1 MKKRAIFL
9 DRDGTINEDVGYP
22 NDYSQIIIYPFA
34 FEAIKKINGA
44 GFLTVIITNQS
55 GIGRGLL
62 TEENLQDIHQK
73 MKAALLA
80 EKVHIDGIYYCP
92 HYELSALPEYKKDC
106 TCRKPNPGMALQAAA
121 DLNIELKNSF
131 VIGDKVEDILFGL
144 NINANPILVLT
155 GYGQKS
161 LQELEKK
168 KIKPVYIA
176 QNLLHAVDWII
187 QNGGMNFKS
196 IRE

>member
-1 MKKRAIFL
+1 MKKRAVFL

-22 NDYSQIIIYPFA
+22 SDYSQIKIYPFA
-34 FEAIKKINGA
+34 FEAIKKINETGL
-44 GFLTVIITNQS
+44 LTVIITNQS

-62 TEENLQDIHQK
+62 TEENLQDLHQK

-80 EKVHIDGIYYCP
+80 EKVHLDGIYYCP

-106 TCRKPNPGMALQAAA
+106 ACRKPYPGMALQAAA

-144 NINANPILVLT
+144 NIKANPILVLT
-155 GYGQKS
+155 GYGQRS
-161 LQELEKK
+161 QQELEEKG
-168 KIKPVYIA
+168 IQPVYVA
-176 QNLLHAVDWII
+176 QNLLQAVNWII
-187 QNGGMNFKS
+187 QNEGIDFPVKD
-196 IRE
+196 